1 MIRELRETDIDKVA
15 EIWLDTNLNAHDFI
29 SAEYWKKN
37 FDMVREMFSQAE
49 IYVYEKENKLV
60 GFIGLNGEYIEGIF
74 VHDTVQ
80 SQGIGKQLLDLVKSK
95 KETLRLNVYQ
105 KNTRAVHF
113 YRREDFEIVCENKD
127 KSTNEKE
134 YEMMW
139 NREKLV
145 QKIGRLN

>member
-37 FDMVREMFSQAE
+37 FDMVREMFSQVE

-80 SQGIGKQLLDLVKSK
+80 SQGIGK
-95 KETLRLNVYQ
+95 
-105 KNTRAVHF
+105 RAVS
-113 YRREDFEIVCENKD
+113 R
-127 KSTNEKE
+127 
-134 YEMMW
+134 
-139 NREKLV
+139 NRETV
-145 QKIGRLN
+145 IRLCKEQERNAAFECISEEYKSCAFLPKRRF

>member
-15 EIWLDTNLNAHDFI
+15 EIWLDTNLKAHDFISAEYWKKNFDMVKQNGEVTMIRELRETDIDKVAEIWLDTNLKAHDFI

-80 SQGIGKQLLDLVKSK
+80 SQGIGKQLL
-95 KETLRLNVYQ
+95 N
-105 KNTRAVHF
+105 
-113 YRREDFEIVCENKD
+113 
-127 KSTNEKE
+127 
-134 YEMMW
+134 
-139 NREKLV
+139 
-145 QKIGRLN
+145 